1 MMATLRNILAKANK
15 LQTIVQNGEQKML
28 NLLTK
33 TKPWMV
39 ASLIVATSVFG
50 QNNAPCPK
58 PCPPKPAAK
67 PCPQPAVPTQN
78 CQQDPCCPAWPTPV
92 LNAAY
97 NYPARIQ
104 TRCPWDVSFDASFI
118 FWQATQ
124 DNMELGIADTA
135 ANSAS
140 TSAPITGNVINMDFD
155 FKPGFQVGM
164 GVNFDYDNWDM
175 HLEYTW
181 FHARNS
187 QSSNGPNAGR
197 ILPLWGSPTLVG
209 SRNYDNVSEKWRLN
223 MDIADLDLGRAHYVG
238 TKFTVRPS
246 FGARANWIRQKVTVT
261 QNKTSSTTDSDVVTA
276 KSTSWGIGPK
286 VAVDANWNMGWG
298 FRFFGNSEADLLF
311 TDYNRISFKDAHN
324 ATASTTV
331 SIKQKSVYT
340 VKPHVD
346 LGLGLGWGTYLDC
359 NNWYM
364 DFALGYDFQV
374 FFDQNMFRHFDST
387 TLLGHSTSPNG
398 NLYVQGMTATFK
410 LDF

>member
-1 MMATLRNILAKANK
+1 
-15 LQTIVQNGEQKML
+15 ML

-50 QNNAPCPK
+50 QNNTPSPK
-58 PCPPKPAAK
+58 PCPPKPVAK
-67 PCPQPAVPTQN
+67 PCPQPCPPTQA
-78 CQQDPCCPAWPTPV
+78 CSQDPCCPAWPTPV

-118 FWQATQ
+118 YWQATQ
-124 DNMELGIADTA
+124 DNMELGIADSA

-140 TSAPITGNVINMDFD
+140 SSEQVSGNVINMDFE

-175 HLEYTW
+175 RLQYTW
-181 FHARNS
+181 FHGNNS
-187 QSSNGPNAGR
+187 QSSNGPNGGR
-197 ILPLWGSPTLVG
+197 ILPFWGNVNLIDST
-209 SRNYDNVSEKWRLN
+209 NYDTISGKWRLN
-223 MDIADLDLGRAHYVG
+223 MDIADLDLGRWHYVG

-246 FGARANWIRQKVTVT
+246 FGIRADWIRQKMAVTQVKTTTTADTDTVT
-261 QNKTSSTTDSDVVTA
+261 Q

-286 VAVDANWNMGWG
+286 VGLDGNWNMGWG

-311 TDYNRISFKDAHN
+311 TDYTRLSNSDSH
-324 ATASTTV
+324 TAEPSTPV
-331 SIKQKSVYT
+331 SIKQKQVYA

-346 LGLGLGWGTYLDC
+346 LELGLGWGTYLDC

-364 DFALGYDFQV
+364 DFAFGYEFQV
-374 FFDQNMFRHFDST
+374 FFDQNMFRHFNDATQMGNST
-387 TLLGHSTSPNG
+387 LPNG
-398 NLYVQGMTATFK
+398 NLYVQGLTATFK